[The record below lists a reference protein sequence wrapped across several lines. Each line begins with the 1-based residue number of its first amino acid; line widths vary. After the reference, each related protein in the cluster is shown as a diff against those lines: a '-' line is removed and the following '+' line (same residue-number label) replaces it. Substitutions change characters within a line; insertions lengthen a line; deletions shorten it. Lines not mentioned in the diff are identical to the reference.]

1 MWGGGAPG
9 SLGTWAPHRDRGVGD
24 STAELSGGGR
34 PGGRWGL
41 GGGSRDSL
49 FTLGVSVLPDFLQQ
63 VGVTFIMKRLKTI
76 KKRSSPLWV
85 NDNRQEQ
92 RFAYRMQNVH
102 NRKNLETT

>member
-24 STAELSGGGR
+24 STAELSGGEAWGQVGA
-34 PGGRWGL
+34 GGRQQRL
-41 GGGSRDSL
+41 A
-49 FTLGVSVLPDFLQQ
+49 FYLGVSVLPDFLQQ